1 MAKFLYKLQN
11 ILSIKVSLE
20 TQTKTAYTEASN
32 KLDIEETNL
41 KNLINKRL
49 EYEEQCRHLSKARL
63 DIPSIQ
69 RCNSAIEFSKE
80 LIKKQIVTVKVAE
93 RNLDLAR
100 NRLNNAMKERKTYE
114 KLKENSFDVF
124 KQEIN
129 AEEKKEIDELV
140 SFNYND
146 NNKEIGE
153 L

>member
-20 TQTKTAYTEASN
+20 TQSKTAYAEASN

-41 KNLINKRL
+41 NNLLKKRL
-49 EYEEQCRHLSKARL
+49 EYEEQCRQLSKAIL

-69 RCNSAIEFSKE
+69 RCNRAMDITKE

-93 RNLDLAR
+93 KNLDLAR

-114 KLKENSFDVF
+114 KLKENSFEVF

-129 AEEKKEIDELV
+129 MEEKKEIDELV

-146 NNKEIGE
+146 NNREIGG
-153 L
+153 

>member
-20 TQTKTAYTEASN
+20 KQSKTAYAEASN
-32 KLDIEETNL
+32 KLDLEEINL
-41 KNLINKRL
+41 KNLMQKGH
-49 EYEEQCRHLSKARL
+49 EYEEQCRRLSIAIL

-69 RCNSAIEFSKE
+69 RCNRAIDITKE

-114 KLKENSFDVF
+114 KLKENSFEVF
-124 KQEIN
+124 MQEIN
-129 AEEKKEIDELV
+129 ADEKKEIDELV

-146 NNKEIGE
+146 NIKETGE
-153 L
+153 

>member
-20 TQTKTAYTEASN
+20 KQSKTAYAEASN
-32 KLDIEETNL
+32 KLDLEEINL
-41 KNLINKRL
+41 KNLMQKGL
-49 EYEEQCRHLSKARL
+49 EYEEQCRQLSIAIL

-69 RCNSAIEFSKE
+69 RCNRAIDITKE

-93 RNLDLAR
+93 KNLDLAR

-114 KLKENSFDVF
+114 KLKENSFEVF
-124 KQEIN
+124 MQEIN
-129 AEEKKEIDELV
+129 ADEKKEIDELV

-146 NNKEIGE
+146 NIKETGE
-153 L
+153 

>member
-1 MAKFLYKLQN
+1 VAKFLYKLQN

-20 TQTKTAYTEASN
+20 TQSKTAYAEASN

-41 KNLINKRL
+41 NNLLQKRL
-49 EYEEQCRHLSKARL
+49 GYEEQCRQLSKAIL

-69 RCNSAIEFSKE
+69 RCNRAMDITKE

-93 RNLDLAR
+93 KNLDLAR

-114 KLKENSFDVF
+114 KLKENSFEVF

-129 AEEKKEIDELV
+129 MEEKKEIDELV

-146 NNKEIGE
+146 NNREIGG
-153 L
+153 

>member
-1 MAKFLYKLQN
+1 VAKFLYKLQN

-20 TQTKTAYTEASN
+20 TQSKTAYAEASN

-41 KNLINKRL
+41 NNLLKKRL
-49 EYEEQCRHLSKARL
+49 EYEEQCRQLSKAIL

-69 RCNSAIEFSKE
+69 RCNRAMDITKE

-93 RNLDLAR
+93 KNLDLAR

-114 KLKENSFDVF
+114 KLKENSFEVF

-129 AEEKKEIDELV
+129 MEEKKEIDELV

-146 NNKEIGE
+146 NNREIGG
-153 L
+153 

>member
-11 ILSIKVSLE
+11 ILSIKISLE
-20 TQTKTAYTEASN
+20 TQSKTAYAEASN
-32 KLDIEETNL
+32 KLDKEEANLTNL
-41 KNLINKRL
+41 MQKRL
-49 EYEEQCRHLSKARL
+49 EYEEQCRQLSKGII

-69 RCNSAIEFSKE
+69 RCNSAIDFTKG

-114 KLKENSFDVF
+114 KLKENSFEVF
-124 KQEIN
+124 MQEIN
-129 AEEKKEIDELV
+129 KDEKKEIDELV

-146 NNKEIGE
+146 NNREIGE
-153 L
+153 

>member
-20 TQTKTAYTEASN
+20 TQSKTAYAEASN

-41 KNLINKRL
+41 NNLLQKRL
-49 EYEEQCRHLSKARL
+49 EYEEQCRQLSKAIL

-69 RCNSAIEFSKE
+69 RCNRAMDITKE

-93 RNLDLAR
+93 KNLDLAR

-114 KLKENSFDVF
+114 KLKENSFEVF

-129 AEEKKEIDELV
+129 MEEKKEIDELV

-146 NNKEIGE
+146 NNREIGG
-153 L
+153 

>member
-1 MAKFLYKLQN
+1 VAKFLYKLQN

-20 TQTKTAYTEASN
+20 TQSKTAYAEASN

-41 KNLINKRL
+41 NNLLQKRL
-49 EYEEQCRHLSKARL
+49 EYEEQCRQLSKAIL

-69 RCNSAIEFSKE
+69 RCNRAMDITKE

-93 RNLDLAR
+93 KNLDLAR

-114 KLKENSFDVF
+114 KLKENSFEVF

-129 AEEKKEIDELV
+129 MEEKKEIDELV

-146 NNKEIGE
+146 NNREIGG
-153 L
+153 

>member
-11 ILSIKVSLE
+11 ILNIKVSLE
-20 TQTKTAYTEASN
+20 TQSKTAYAEASN
-32 KLDIEETNL
+32 KFDIEETNL
-41 KNLINKRL
+41 KNLIQKRL
-49 EYEEQCRHLSKARL
+49 EYEEQCRQLSKSIL

-69 RCNSAIEFSKE
+69 RCNQAIEITKE

-100 NRLNNAMKERKTYE
+100 SRLNNAMKERKTYE
-114 KLKENSFDVF
+114 KLKDNSFEVF

-129 AEEKKEIDELV
+129 SEEKKEIDELV

-146 NNKEIGE
+146 NNKETGE
-153 L
+153 

>member
-20 TQTKTAYTEASN
+20 TQSKTAYAEASN

-41 KNLINKRL
+41 NNLLQKRL
-49 EYEEQCRHLSKARL
+49 GYEEQCRQLSKAIL

-69 RCNSAIEFSKE
+69 RCNRAMDITKE

-93 RNLDLAR
+93 KNLDLAR

-114 KLKENSFDVF
+114 KLKENSFEVF

-129 AEEKKEIDELV
+129 MEEKKEIDELV

-146 NNKEIGE
+146 NNREIGG
-153 L
+153 

>member
-20 TQTKTAYTEASN
+20 TQSKTAYAEASN
-32 KLDIEETNL
+32 RLDVEEMNL
-41 KNLINKRL
+41 KKLIQQRV
-49 EYEEQCRHLSKARL
+49 EYEDQCRRLAQTIL

-69 RCNSAIEFSKE
+69 RCNNAIDITKE

-100 NRLNNAMKERKTYE
+100 NRLSVAMKERKTYE
-114 KLKENSFDVF
+114 KLKENSFEVF
-124 KQEIN
+124 MQELN

-146 NNKEIGE
+146 NIRKTGE
-153 L
+153 

>member
-20 TQTKTAYTEASN
+20 KQSKTAYAEASN
-32 KLDIEETNL
+32 KLDLEEINL
-41 KNLINKRL
+41 KNLMQKGL
-49 EYEEQCRHLSKARL
+49 EYEEQCRQLSIAIL

-69 RCNSAIEFSKE
+69 RCNRAIDITKE

-93 RNLDLAR
+93 KNLDLAR

-114 KLKENSFDVF
+114 KLKENSFEVF
-124 KQEIN
+124 IQEIN
-129 AEEKKEIDELV
+129 KDEKKEIDELV

-146 NNKEIGE
+146 NNREIGE
-153 L
+153 

>member
-1 MAKFLYKLQN
+1 VAKFLYKLQN

-20 TQTKTAYTEASN
+20 TQSKTAYAEASN

-41 KNLINKRL
+41 NNLLQKRL
-49 EYEEQCRHLSKARL
+49 GYEEQCRQLSKAIL

-69 RCNSAIEFSKE
+69 RCNRAMDITKE

-93 RNLDLAR
+93 KNLDLAR

-114 KLKENSFDVF
+114 KLKENSFEVF
-124 KQEIN
+124 MQEIN
-129 AEEKKEIDELV
+129 KDEKKEIDELV

-146 NNKEIGE
+146 NNREIGE
-153 L
+153 

>member
-20 TQTKTAYTEASN
+20 TQSKTAYAEASN

-41 KNLINKRL
+41 NNLLKKRL
-49 EYEEQCRHLSKARL
+49 EYEEQCRQLSKAIL

-69 RCNSAIEFSKE
+69 RCNRAMDITKE

-93 RNLDLAR
+93 KNLDLAR

-114 KLKENSFDVF
+114 KLKENSFEVF
-124 KQEIN
+124 MKDLN
-129 AEEKKEIDELV
+129 SEEKKEIDELV

-146 NNKEIGE
+146 NIRETGE
-153 L
+153 